1 MPYLISTPENWFRT
15 QKRDL
20 HLICARN
27 TQGRFSK
34 RKYAEAQKLLHAWFS
49 DNLPHTSINIVG
61 PSEYSGWIEG
71 GPNYLTADLGKSDIA
86 IFNTSWG
93 NDSFWKIE
101 TWPFLDWRMR
111 VESTNPLPS
120 PALGFL
126 KTFSNCGD
134 VLQQVLW
141 WDTPRGILLLDAY
154 SCGTFVGL
162 ESGEQPLGLKDG
174 WWRIQQLFPEFYDDK
189 AETFPSGY
197 YRIWKTGQSVLMVEW
212 VFLADWDSEEYAN
225 NAHNIQHL
233 MDAIG
238 ISESPSLEIIV
249 GDF

>member
-1 MPYLISTPENWFRT
+1 M
-15 QKRDL
+15 
-20 HLICARN
+20 
-27 TQGRFSK
+27 
-34 RKYAEAQKLLHAWFS
+34 
-49 DNLPHTSINIVG
+49 
-61 PSEYSGWIEG
+61 
-71 GPNYLTADLGKSDIA
+71 
-86 IFNTSWG
+86 
-93 NDSFWKIE
+93 
-101 TWPFLDWRMR
+101 
-111 VESTNPLPS
+111 
-120 PALGFL
+120 
-126 KTFSNCGD
+126 
-134 VLQQVLW
+134 
-141 WDTPRGILLLDAY
+141 
-154 SCGTFVGL
+154 GL